1 MDRTDLEHP
10 FDPIDRH
17 AQQRHDH
24 ARAEELL
31 AQVEATD
38 DAEERER
45 LRQEVVLL
53 TMDLADTVA
62 RRYRSRGI
70 DHEDLVQVGRMALV
84 KAVRGYR
91 CGAGNSFP
99 AYAVPTISG
108 EIKRH
113 FRDFGWAV
121 RPPRRLQELRAG
133 LAAAEDTLR
142 QELGREPTREELGA
156 ALVADAEQVA
166 EAQLTATAY
175 HCMSLDAPT
184 PTGVSLADSV
194 VHEPTEFGRIEDHD
208 ALARALTTLSDR
220 ERRIL
225 ALRFVEEHTQAE
237 IGAALS
243 VSQMQ
248 VSRLLSSILGRL
260 RDELADQQED
270 ERGDGRRDQRDDD
283 RPITSIAS

>member
-10 FDPIDRH
+10 LDPTDRH
-17 AQQRHDH
+17 AQQRRDH

-31 AQVEATD
+31 AQVEVTTD
-38 DAEERER
+38 PEERER

-53 TMDLADTVA
+53 TLDLADTVA

-91 CGAGNSFP
+91 SGAGNSFP

-142 QELGREPTREELGA
+142 QELGREPTPRRAGLRPRR
-156 ALVADAEQVA
+156 
-166 EAQLTATAY
+166 
-175 HCMSLDAPT
+175 PT
-184 PTGVSLADSV
+184 PTRS
-194 VHEPTEFGRIEDHD
+194 P
-208 ALARALTTLSDR
+208 
-220 ERRIL
+220 
-225 ALRFVEEHTQAE
+225 
-237 IGAALS
+237 
-243 VSQMQ
+243 
-248 VSRLLSSILGRL
+248 
-260 RDELADQQED
+260 
-270 ERGDGRRDQRDDD
+270 
-283 RPITSIAS
+283 RPS

>member
-1 MDRTDLEHP
+1 MDRADSDHLLDAPE
-10 FDPIDRH
+10 RH
-17 AQQRHDH
+17 ARQRSDH

-31 AQVEATD
+31 AQVETCD
-38 DAEERER
+38 DPAERRR
-45 LRQEVVLL
+45 LRQEVVML
-53 TMDLADTVA
+53 TLDLADTVA
-62 RRYRSRGI
+62 RRYRARGI

-91 CGAGNSFP
+91 SGAGNSFP

-133 LAAAEDTLR
+133 IAAAEDALR
-142 QELGREPTREELGA
+142 QDLGREPTREELGA
-156 ALVADAEQVA
+156 ALLADPGQVA

-184 PTGVSLADSV
+184 PAGTSLGDSV
-194 VHEPTEFGRIEDHD
+194 VNETSDFARIEDHD
-208 ALARALTTLSDR
+208 ALSRALKLLTDR

-225 ALRFVEEHTQAE
+225 QLRFVEEHTQAE
-237 IGAALS
+237 IGAVLQ

-248 VSRLLSSILGRL
+248 VSRLLTSILGRL
-260 RDELADQQED
+260 RQEL
-270 ERGDGRRDQRDDD
+270 DDAEEVA
-283 RPITSIAS
+283 PQLTSIAS

>member
-1 MDRTDLEHP
+1 MDRMDSDRP
-10 FDPIDRH
+10 FDPTDRH
-17 AQQRHDH
+17 AQQRRDH
-24 ARAEELL
+24 ARAEEIL
-31 AQVEATD
+31 AQIEATTD
-38 DAEERER
+38 PQERRR

-53 TMDLADTVA
+53 TLDLADTVA

-91 CGAGNSFP
+91 SGAGNSFP

-133 LAAAEDTLR
+133 LAAAEDALR
-142 QELGREPTREELGA
+142 QDLGREPTREELGH
-156 ALVADAEQVA
+156 ALLADPAHVA

-184 PTGVSLADSV
+184 PTGTSLADSV
-194 VHEPTEFGRIEDHD
+194 VHEPTEFARIEDHD
-208 ALARALTTLSDR
+208 ALSRALRMLSER

-225 ALRFVEEHTQAE
+225 ELRFVQEQTQAE
-237 IGAALS
+237 IGAVLD

-248 VSRLLSSILGRL
+248 VSRLLSGILGRL
-260 RDELADQQED
+260 REELSDPSDDSRPED
-270 ERGDGRRDQRDDD
+270 GGDD
-283 RPITSIAS
+283 RRTLTSIAS

>member
-10 FDPIDRH
+10 FDTTDRH
-17 AQQRHDH
+17 AQQRRDH
-24 ARAEELL
+24 ARAEDLL
-31 AQVEATD
+31 AQIEASED
-38 DAEERER
+38 PQERRR

-53 TMDLADTVA
+53 TLDLADTVA

-70 DHEDLVQVGRMALV
+70 DLEDLVQVGRMALV
-84 KAVRGYR
+84 KAVHGYR

-133 LAAAEDTLR
+133 LAAAEDVLR

-156 ALVADAEQVA
+156 ALLADTGQVA

-184 PTGVSLADSV
+184 PTGTSLADSV
-194 VHEPTEFGRIEDHD
+194 VHEPTEFARIEDHD
-208 ALARALTTLSDR
+208 ALGRALKLLSER

-225 ALRFVEEHTQAE
+225 ELRFVEEHTQAE
-237 IGAALS
+237 IGAVLD

-260 RDELADQQED
+260 RNELDQP
-270 ERGDGRRDQRDDD
+270 RGDDADL
-283 RPITSIAS
+283 TSIAS

>member
-1 MDRTDLEHP
+1 MDRTYVDEP
-10 FDPIDRH
+10 FDGNDRH
-17 AQQRHDH
+17 AQQRRDH

-31 AQVEATD
+31 QLIEATD
-38 DAEERER
+38 DPAEKRR
-45 LRQEVVLL
+45 LRGEVVLL
-53 TMDLADTVA
+53 TLDLADTVA

-70 DHEDLVQVGRMALV
+70 DQDDLVQVGRMALV

-142 QELGREPTREELGA
+142 QDLGREPTREELGA
-156 ALVADAEQVA
+156 ALLADPDQVA

-184 PTGVSLADSV
+184 PAGTSLADSV
-194 VHEPTEFGRIEDHD
+194 VHEPTEFDRIENHD
-208 ALARALTTLSDR
+208 ALSRALQALSDR

-225 ALRFVEEHTQAE
+225 ELRFVSEHTQAE
-237 IGAALS
+237 IGAVLN

-260 RDELADQQED
+260 RAELDETQQD
-270 ERGDGRRDQRDDD
+270 SSA
-283 RPITSIAS
+283 TVSTIAS

>member
-1 MDRTDLEHP
+1 MDRTDLDRPH
-10 FDPIDRH
+10 DVTDRH
-17 AQQRHDH
+17 AQQRRDH

-31 AQVEATD
+31 ALIEVTKD
-38 DAEERER
+38 PEERRR
-45 LRQEVVLL
+45 LRDEVVVL
-53 TMDLADTVA
+53 TLDLADTVA

-70 DHEDLVQVGRMALV
+70 DQEDLVQVGRMALV

-142 QELGREPTREELGA
+142 QDLGREPTREELGQ
-156 ALVADAEQVA
+156 ALLADADQVA

-184 PTGVSLADSV
+184 PTGSSLADSV
-194 VHEPTEFGRIEDHD
+194 IHETSEFTRIEDHD
-208 ALARALTTLSDR
+208 ALSRALTQLTDR

-225 ALRFVEEHTQAE
+225 ELRFVEEHTQAE
-237 IGAALS
+237 IGAVLG

-260 RDELADQQED
+260 RAELSDP
-270 ERGDGRRDQRDDD
+270 RDDD
-283 RPITSIAS
+283 REIASIAS

>member
-1 MDRTDLEHP
+1 MDRTDIEHA
-10 FDPIDRH
+10 FDASDRH
-17 AQQRHDH
+17 AQQRRDH

-31 AQVEATD
+31 AQIEATE
-38 DAEERER
+38 DAQERRR
-45 LRQEVVLL
+45 LREEVVLL
-53 TMDLADTVA
+53 TLDLADTVA

-142 QELGREPTREELGA
+142 QDLGREPTREELGE
-156 ALVADAEQVA
+156 ALLADPAQVA

-184 PTGVSLADSV
+184 PTGTSLADSV
-194 VHEPTEFGRIEDHD
+194 VHEPTDFTRIEDHD
-208 ALARALTTLSDR
+208 ALSRALKQLTDR

-225 ALRFVEEHTQAE
+225 ELRFVDEHTQAE
-237 IGAALS
+237 IGTVLN

-260 RDELADQQED
+260 REELDEPRE
-270 ERGDGRRDQRDDD
+270 GDSDL
-283 RPITSIAS
+283 TSIAS